1 MAYEKRL
8 CILKQIKRGFTAD
21 GAALS
26 GAVYAER
33 LDGELIITPR
43 LSGIA
48 PVRDGRYAVALWTGG
63 GEYCLELKGNMPLR
77 IPSAPSLQN
86 GFAVLVCFMQ
96 SACEP
101 EPIAYGY
108 CGTAPATHERLLG
121 VFGKRKRQMPPMPLS
136 PFEQPI
142 PVNPQSPR
150 APTPVLPDAGDDEQP
165 QDSAVI
171 EENAPLRDSAVIE
184 ENEPLQN
191 AAAYDDEA
199 IAESDYF
206 GDRLEAEED
215 ERDTE
220 HTAETAFRLCRG
232 GLTYYNK
239 VRDRLEAALK
249 KYPRDTRLC
258 AAIPHSEWVKTE
270 KALLG
275 IVYAEGVPRYLCVA
289 AEGECPPPMKDKCVF
304 VPESCFTEEKG
315 FYVVFQ
321 DAETGEYVKTQLS

>member
-33 LDGELIITPR
+33 LDGELIVTPR

-63 GEYCLELKGNMPLR
+63 EEYCLELKGNTPLR
-77 IPSAPSLQN
+77 IPSAPSLQD

-96 SACEP
+96 GVCEP

-108 CGTAPATHERLLG
+108 CGTAPTTHERLLG
-121 VFGKRKRQMPPMPLS
+121 VFGKRKRKMPPMPLS

-142 PVNPQSPR
+142 PANPQSPR

-165 QDSAVI
+165 QDNAVA
-171 EENAPLRDSAVIE
+171 EENALLRGD
-184 ENEPLQN
+184 
-191 AAAYDDEA
+191 AAYDDEA

-206 GDRLEAEED
+206 GDRSEAEED
-215 ERDTE
+215 ERETE
-220 HTAETAFRLCRG
+220 RTAETAFRRG

-239 VRDRLEAALK
+239 VRERLEAALK

-258 AAIPHSEWVKTE
+258 AAIPRSEWVKTE
-270 KALLG
+270 EALLG

-315 FYVVFQ
+315 FFVVFQ
-321 DAETGEYVKTQLS
+321 DAETGEYVKTQPS